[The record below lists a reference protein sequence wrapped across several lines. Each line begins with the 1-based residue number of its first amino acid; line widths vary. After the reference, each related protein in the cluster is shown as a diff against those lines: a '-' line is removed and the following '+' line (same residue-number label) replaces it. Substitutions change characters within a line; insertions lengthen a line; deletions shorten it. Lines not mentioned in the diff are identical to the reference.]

1 MLSMGWISRQDLRLA
16 KILRRNSRIEIK
28 WMRASP
34 AVRSKIG
41 EATLSKL
48 TAEIQRFE
56 GDTNPHLS
64 DPKDRLLAQVTLGM
78 NASQVAL
85 DLGCSEESMEFAR
98 AFNERLDLLSDLVQ
112 RGGPD
117 DEEMKRFQGF
127 SDIARERYAHI
138 HESWQRSTE
147 AR

>member
-1 MLSMGWISRQDLRLA
+1 M
-16 KILRRNSRIEIK
+16 
-28 WMRASP
+28 
-34 AVRSKIG
+34 
-41 EATLSKL
+41 
-48 TAEIQRFE
+48 
-56 GDTNPHLS
+56 
-64 DPKDRLLAQVTLGM
+64 LAQVTLGM

-98 AFNERLDLLSDLVQ
+98 AFNERLDLLPDLVQ